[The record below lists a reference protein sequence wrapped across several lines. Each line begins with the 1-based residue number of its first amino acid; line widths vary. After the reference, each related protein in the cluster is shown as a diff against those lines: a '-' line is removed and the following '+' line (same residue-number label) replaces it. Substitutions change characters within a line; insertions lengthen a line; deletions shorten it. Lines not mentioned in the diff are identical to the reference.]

1 MTHIRDVPAPP
12 LRTTHARV
20 FAIAWPIIL
29 ANAATPLTGI
39 VDTAVIGRLGEPA
52 LLGAIAV
59 GALIFNFLYWGFGF
73 LRMGTTGLTAQAEGA
88 GDELQVRA
96 WMARAAALGAACGL
110 ALLILQWPIAQGAF
124 GLLEASSAVE
134 SEAGAYLSLRI
145 WGAPAALTVYAAMG
159 WFIGLGQS
167 RKVLALTV
175 FQNGVNAALD
185 ILFVAGFGWGVEGVA
200 IGTALAE
207 WSAGLL
213 ALALILLTL
222 RERNRRTG
230 PLALPRAELTDPLQ
244 LGRMLAVNRDIFI
257 RTLLLISAF
266 AWFTA
271 QGAAAGDVTLAAN
284 HVLLQF
290 VAFSAFFLDG
300 FAFAAETLV
309 GRAVGARAP
318 VLLADAVRRS
328 THLAVAAAALLS
340 LGFWLAGPL
349 FIHELSADDAVRAAA
364 VTFLPWAALQ
374 PLAAVWCFQFDG
386 IFIGATRGRE
396 MRNAM
401 ILSFAFYLAAWK
413 ALEGP
418 LGNHGLWLAFVGFFL
433 IRGVTLWAYYPAV
446 RRSADPAAE
455 ARGEKQA
462 ARGG

>member
-1 MTHIRDVPAPP
+1 MTTATAAAPP
-12 LRTTHARV
+12 RISHARV
-20 FAIAWPIIL
+20 FAVAWPIIL

-39 VDTAVIGRLGEPA
+39 VDTAVIGRLDDAA

-96 WMARAAALGAACGL
+96 WIARAAILAAASGTGL
-110 ALLILQWPIAQGAF
+110 LLLQWPIGWAAF
-124 GLLEASSAVE
+124 NLLEASSAVE
-134 SEAGAYLSLRI
+134 GEAGTYLSIRI
-145 WGAPAALTVYAAMG
+145 WGAPAALTVYASMG

-167 RKVLALTV
+167 RKVLILTV
-175 FQNGVNAALD
+175 FQNAVNAVLD

-213 ALALILLTL
+213 SVVLVILTL

-230 PLALPRAELTDPLQ
+230 PVALPRRELRDPHQ

-257 RTLLLISAF
+257 RTLLLITAF

-271 QGAAAGDVTLAAN
+271 QGAAAGDVVLAAN

-290 VAFSAFFLDG
+290 VSFAAFFLDG

-309 GRAVGARAP
+309 GRAVGARTP

-328 THLAVAAAALLS
+328 THLAAAAAALLS
-340 LGFWLAGPL
+340 LGFWLAGPA
-349 FIHELSADDAVRAAA
+349 FIHELTTDNAVRTAAA
-364 VTFLPWAALQ
+364 IFLPYAALQ

-386 IFIGATRGRE
+386 IFIGATRGVE

-401 ILSFAFYLAAWK
+401 IVSFAFYLALWK
-413 ALEGP
+413 MLEGP
-418 LGNHGLWLAFVGFFL
+418 LGNHGLWLAFLGFFL
-433 IRGVTLWAYYPAV
+433 MRGATLWLYYPTV
-446 RRSADPAAE
+446 RRSAEGPPA
-455 ARGEKQA
+455 RS
-462 ARGG
+462 R